1 MTPTLLI
8 LACALTSTSAATSSA
23 SASTST
29 AARGGFRYHPDDPR
43 ADHAGTPAEPVPGG
57 APLGAPGAPRGED
70 DRRDLPRYDG
80 RPDAEPGA
88 REILVWVPRG
98 LFFPAWL
105 VVEYG
110 LRWPLVSLLTW
121 NETQKI
127 TARIGDLLS
136 FRDGRSFIAPT
147 ALVDFGLR
155 PSVGFINENAE
166 LLRPEH
172 TLILRAGF
180 WGQGW
185 IQGAVESR
193 WQVFAR
199 NAELTFRGYGGTRP
213 DEPFYGVGP
222 GAREVDRSFF
232 RAFRLGG
239 DVRLDASI
247 GGLSRAGVVAD
258 VRRVRLE
265 DGQSPRITERF
276 SIAGLSGFDDAYHL
290 VGGDAFLVL
299 DNRDPDRDRTPGTG
313 LRVEGRAGFHADPG
327 PGNVAFFRFTGEASG
342 FWDVTGRN
350 HVLAAQLY
358 GDFVERTTD
367 TPLPIIELPS
377 LGGDEVMRGFL
388 RGRFRGESAVAA
400 TVSYRYPIWI
410 LLDAEL
416 FVAVGNAFDAWLEG
430 FRWDRLAL
438 GAGMALRMGLS
449 RDTSVDMLLGFG
461 TNTFGASDFRVES
474 GRFSLGVNHGF

>member
-1 MTPTLLI
+1 VTPTLLI

-199 NAELTFRGYGGTRP
+199 NAEHTFRGYGGTRP

>member
-1 MTPTLLI
+1 MTPTLVFI
-8 LACALTSTSAATSSA
+8 ACALTSTSTPVV
-23 SASTST
+23 TST
-29 AARGGFRYHPDDPR
+29 AAVATSSSSARFHPDDPR
-43 ADHAGTPAEPVPGG
+43 ADHTGTPAEPTPGG
-57 APLGAPGAPRGED
+57 APLPPPGAPLGAD
-70 DRRDLPRYDG
+70 DRRAPPRYDG
-80 RPDAEPGA
+80 RPAAEPGA
-88 REILVWVPRG
+88 REVLVWVPRG

-105 VVEYG
+105 VLEYG
-110 LRWPLVSLLTW
+110 VRWPLVSLLTW
-121 NETQKI
+121 NETEKI
-127 TARIGDLLS
+127 TARVGDLLS

-166 LLRPEH
+166 LFRPEH

-180 WGQGW
+180 WGEGWVQGSL
-185 IQGAVESR
+185 ESR
-193 WQVFAR
+193 WQVFQR

-222 GAREVDRSFF
+222 GARDADLSFF
-232 RAFRLGG
+232 RAIRLGG

-247 GGLSRAGVVAD
+247 GGLSRAGFVAEG
-258 VRRVRLE
+258 RRVKLE
-265 DGQSPRITERF
+265 DGQGPRITQRF
-276 SIAGLSGFDDAYHL
+276 ALDGLSGFDDAYNL
-290 VGGDAFLVL
+290 VGGEAFLIL

-313 LRVEGRAGFHADPG
+313 LRVEGRAGFRGDPG
-327 PGNVAFFRFTGEASG
+327 PSDVAFFRFTGEAAG

-350 HVLAAQLY
+350 HVLAVQLY

-367 TPLPIIELPS
+367 TPVPITELPS
-377 LGGDEVMRGFL
+377 LGGDEVLRGFL

-400 TVSYRYPIWI
+400 TLSYRYPIWI

-416 FVAVGNAFDAWLEG
+416 FAAVGNAFDAWLDG
-430 FRWDRLAL
+430 FRWDRLSL

-449 RDTSVDMLLGFG
+449 RDTSVDMLVGFG
-461 TNTFGASDFRVES
+461 TNTFGAPDFRVES